1 MAGGIIM
8 KPLFVF
14 FLYFVSTL
22 LFGDNIS
29 QEIVK
34 VRIVI
39 KGKDYISYAILSS
52 TEKKNNFFIV
62 GEKL

>member
-8 KPLFVF
+8 RPLFVF
-14 FLYFVSTL
+14 FLYFVSIL

-34 VRIVI
+34 VRIVV

>member
-1 MAGGIIM
+1 MR
-8 KPLFVF
+8 PLFVF
-14 FLYFVSTL
+14 FLYFVSIL

-34 VRIVI
+34 VRIVV

>member
-14 FLYFVSTL
+14 FLYFVSIL

-34 VRIVI
+34 VRIVV

>member
-8 KPLFVF
+8 RPLFVF

-34 VRIVI
+34 VRIIV

>member
-1 MAGGIIM
+1 MR
-8 KPLFVF
+8 PLFVF

-34 VRIVI
+34 VRIVV

>member
-1 MAGGIIM
+1 MAGEIIM
-8 KPLFVF
+8 RPLFVF

-34 VRIVI
+34 VRIVV
-39 KGKDYISYAILSS
+39 KGKNYISYAILSS
-52 TEKKNNFFIV
+52 TEKKNSFFIV

>member
-8 KPLFVF
+8 RPLFVF

-34 VRIVI
+34 VRIVV

-52 TEKKNNFFIV
+52 SEKKNNFFIV

>member
-1 MAGGIIM
+1 M

-14 FLYFVSTL
+14 FLYFVSAL

-34 VRIVI
+34 VRIVV

>member
-1 MAGGIIM
+1 MR
-8 KPLFVF
+8 PLFVF

-34 VRIVI
+34 VRIVV
-39 KGKDYISYAILSS
+39 KGKNYISYAILSS
-52 TEKKNNFFIV
+52 TEKKNSFFIV

>member
-1 MAGGIIM
+1 MR
-8 KPLFVF
+8 PLFVF

-34 VRIVI
+34 VRIVV
-39 KGKDYISYAILSS
+39 KGKAYISYIVLSS
-52 TEKKNNFFIV
+52 AEKQNNFFIV
-62 GEKL
+62 GEKLW

>member
-1 MAGGIIM
+1 M

-34 VRIVI
+34 VRIVV
-39 KGKDYISYAILSS
+39 KGKDYISYTILSS

>member
-1 MAGGIIM
+1 M

-34 VRIVI
+34 VRIVV
-39 KGKDYISYAILSS
+39 KGKNYISYAILSS

>member
-1 MAGGIIM
+1 MTGGIIM
-8 KPLFVF
+8 RPLFVF

-34 VRIVI
+34 VRIVV

>member
-1 MAGGIIM
+1 M

-14 FLYFVSTL
+14 FLYFVSIL

-34 VRIVI
+34 VRIVV

>member
-8 KPLFVF
+8 RPLFVF

-34 VRIVI
+34 VRIVV

>member
-34 VRIVI
+34 VRIVV

>member
-8 KPLFVF
+8 RPLFVF

-34 VRIVI
+34 IRIVV

>member
-1 MAGGIIM
+1 M

-34 VRIVI
+34 VRIVV

>member
-8 KPLFVF
+8 RPLFVF
-14 FLYFVSTL
+14 FLYFVSIL

-29 QEIVK
+29 QEIIK
-34 VRIVI
+34 VRIVV

>member
-1 MAGGIIM
+1 MR
-8 KPLFVF
+8 PLFVF

-34 VRIVI
+34 VRIVV
-39 KGKDYISYAILSS
+39 KGKNYISYAILSS

>member
-8 KPLFVF
+8 RPLFVF

-34 VRIVI
+34 VRIVV
-39 KGKDYISYAILSS
+39 KGKNYISYAILSS

>member
-1 MAGGIIM
+1 MR
-8 KPLFVF
+8 PLFVF
-14 FLYFVSTL
+14 FLYFVSIL

-34 VRIVI
+34 VRIVV
-39 KGKDYISYAILSS
+39 KGKDYISYVILSS

>member
-1 MAGGIIM
+1 M

-34 VRIVI
+34 VRIVV

-62 GEKL
+62 GEKLW